1 MHFNRMLLHKL
12 FNLFKL
18 LLYQYNEWSPKN
30 SQLNLPTQQK
40 KNTIIAKTTNVRVSN
55 RRKNELYIIPEN
67 IEKKPNLKQK
77 NRSKKIN
84 IKCYQLL
91 CPIKILLMS
100 HSYSRRYLMINQL
113 LSIFEYL
120 RCVQEH
126 KLIKSQLMQNRQNNM
141 NINSKDSNCI
151 IYSVFNQNIADFS
164 NSKYID
170 NSIFNEKKE
179 NAIIKYEQSNINESI
194 QKIL

>member
-1 MHFNRMLLHKL
+1 
-12 FNLFKL
+12 
-18 LLYQYNEWSPKN
+18 
-30 SQLNLPTQQK
+30 
-40 KNTIIAKTTNVRVSN
+40 
-55 RRKNELYIIPEN
+55 
-67 IEKKPNLKQK
+67 
-77 NRSKKIN
+77 
-84 IKCYQLL
+84 
-91 CPIKILLMS
+91 
-100 HSYSRRYLMINQL
+100 MINQL

-126 KLIKSQLMQNRQNNM
+126 KLIKAQLMQNRQNNM

-179 NAIIKYEQSNINESI
+179 NAVIKYEQSNINESI